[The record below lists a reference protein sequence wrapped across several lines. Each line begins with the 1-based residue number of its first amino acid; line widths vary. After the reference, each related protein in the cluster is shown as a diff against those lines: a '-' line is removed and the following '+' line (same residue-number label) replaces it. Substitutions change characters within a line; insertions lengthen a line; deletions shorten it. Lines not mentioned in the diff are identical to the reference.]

1 MPAGKENA
9 RKRNAP
15 AAPRPVLTIEVIE
28 GPTKGQKFTKQV
40 RPKLRGR
47 ARARVRSHTSAAVIR
62 ASSPASLSTVR
73 KFPSRFR
80 PACASC
86 PCPHARLTRKKQN
99 ARPAVVTPPSSQ
111 ADAFQIGRTRSNAVY
126 IKDPTVSQKHARVE
140 WTGSA
145 YTITD
150 LGSSNGTTVNEE
162 EIDEGEPRVIGH
174 GDVVVVG
181 TDTVVKISVAAAP
194 EEAEAPAKLPR
205 GAAARAAA
213 AAKREAAAAK
223 REEAA
228 AKAARTREARRAEAE
243 AEAEAEARREAAEA
257 AEAAARLEPDL
268 SPRDESVTVEAFLTR
283 TADVLIG
290 QVRNL
295 AEAEVAALRKETEA
309 VKAELRAA
317 AAAR

>member
-1 MPAGKENA
+1 M
-9 RKRNAP
+9 
-15 AAPRPVLTIEVIE
+15 
-28 GPTKGQKFTKQV
+28 
-40 RPKLRGR
+40 
-47 ARARVRSHTSAAVIR
+47 
-62 ASSPASLSTVR
+62 
-73 KFPSRFR
+73 
-80 PACASC
+80 
-86 PCPHARLTRKKQN
+86 
-99 ARPAVVTPPSSQ
+99 
-111 ADAFQIGRTRSNAVY
+111 Y

-213 AAKREAAAAK
+213 AAKREAEK
-223 REEAA
+223 VRREEAA
-228 AKAARTREARRAEAE
+228 AKAARTREARRAE

>member
-1 MPAGKENA
+1 M
-9 RKRNAP
+9 
-15 AAPRPVLTIEVIE
+15 
-28 GPTKGQKFTKQV
+28 
-40 RPKLRGR
+40 
-47 ARARVRSHTSAAVIR
+47 
-62 ASSPASLSTVR
+62 
-73 KFPSRFR
+73 
-80 PACASC
+80 
-86 PCPHARLTRKKQN
+86 
-99 ARPAVVTPPSSQ
+99 
-111 ADAFQIGRTRSNAVY
+111 
-126 IKDPTVSQKHARVE
+126 SQKHARVE

-213 AAKREAAAAK
+213 AAKREAEK
-223 REEAA
+223 VRREEAA